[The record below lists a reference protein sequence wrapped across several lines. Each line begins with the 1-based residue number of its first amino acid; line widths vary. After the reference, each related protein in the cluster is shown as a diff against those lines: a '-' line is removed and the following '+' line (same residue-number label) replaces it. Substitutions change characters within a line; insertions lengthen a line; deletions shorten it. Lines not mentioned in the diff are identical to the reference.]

1 MTTEREFEEWAEKI
15 RRVRGQAPRRHMSR
29 RQQPRS
35 PLFRVLL
42 FLSALAIALMVSNH
56 RQQPKINREFRDN
69 NPPEL
74 RL

>member
-15 RRVRGQAPRRHMSR
+15 RRVRGQAPRRHVAG
-29 RQQPRS
+29 RQKKRS

-56 RQQPKINREFRDN
+56 RQQQKIN
-69 NPPEL
+69 PEL
-74 RL
+74 RNNHPSEFRL